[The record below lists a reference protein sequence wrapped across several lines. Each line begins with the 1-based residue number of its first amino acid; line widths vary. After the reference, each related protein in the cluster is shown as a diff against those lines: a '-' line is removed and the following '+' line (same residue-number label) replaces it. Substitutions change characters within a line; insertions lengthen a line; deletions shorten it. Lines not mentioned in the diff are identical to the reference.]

1 MAVVFRAPGPM
12 VLILGCFFLSG
23 IIRMG
28 AEGVA
33 IAAELPAPP
42 EETVQV
48 EPAPMPKEEPEIK
61 SLLDAI
67 RTRQEQLL
75 QREKQIAARQLVLN
89 EVEDR
94 IRVQLNVLVQA
105 EQKLARTLA
114 IADNAA
120 ENDLKK
126 LTEVYEK
133 MKPKKA
139 AEIFGAMEISFAAGF
154 LSRMR
159 PDAAAGILSE
169 MSPTGAYSISVVMA
183 GRNANAPTE

>member
-1 MAVVFRAPGPM
+1 MAVTFRAPGPM
-12 VLILGCFFLSG
+12 VLILSCFVFSG
-23 IIRMG
+23 VIRIG
-28 AEGVA
+28 SDGVA
-33 IAAELPAPP
+33 IAAELSTLP
-42 EETVQV
+42 EEAVST
-48 EPAPMPKEEPEIK
+48 EPSPVLDEEPDID
-61 SLLDAI
+61 SLLAAI

-75 QREKQIAARQLVLN
+75 QHEKEITARQLVLN
-89 EVEDR
+89 KAEER

-105 EQKLARTLA
+105 EERLAQTLA
-114 IADNAA
+114 IADSAA

-139 AEIFGAMEISFAAGF
+139 AEIFGTMEISFAAGF

-159 PDAAAGILSE
+159 PESAAGILSE
-169 MSPTGAYSISVVMA
+169 MSPTDAYSVSVVMA